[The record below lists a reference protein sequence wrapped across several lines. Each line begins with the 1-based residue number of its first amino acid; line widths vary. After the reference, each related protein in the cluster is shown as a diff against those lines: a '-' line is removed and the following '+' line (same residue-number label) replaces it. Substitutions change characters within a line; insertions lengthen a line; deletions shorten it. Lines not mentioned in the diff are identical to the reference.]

1 MSVAKTVD
9 CACVG
14 ACGNANSATNT
25 LRINEMPAPT
35 WHRLKVNATELAFD
49 LRDFIVAGE
58 DGEESDAT
66 DENTGVNLGLN
77 NMSIADFGAF
87 DEALKNCKTYSQPSG
102 AGERAV
108 CAAAKGEVDALD
120 LNYPA
125 LSAYQKRAVLSEID
139 GSPAKYFETGAG
151 SAAEQLVA
159 GAHYGSNLD
168 AISLVANAGE
178 KSSATLY
185 ISPAY
190 GFENCVSIDL
200 IARKNSEC
208 EINVIYLDAEDG
220 TASTEANGAGGAA
233 DAGALANTRADAASA
248 LFAGCTLRVFA
259 GANARVNVNTIQ
271 ALTNNATVIDN
282 SGYSLCAGAKVSV
295 EQHVLG
301 GSKTYTGLAADL
313 HGDAS
318 QIEVRTKYIGQGAQS
333 HDFNYIVKQ
342 RGRNTQSNID
352 ANGILAGVSK
362 KVLRGTIDFVHGCKG
377 SVGSERESVLLA
389 SEGARADTNLNN
401 AAGTHEAWAVQ
412 NASETYGGA
421 ITSSGSDASAQNK
434 GAKGAAETN
443 GSVIAG
449 GDPSTSAQETSK
461 AQPTC
466 KTVPVILCDE
476 DDVSGN
482 HGATIGHV
490 KPETRFYLHARGLSD
505 EQIEHLFL
513 SSFIEDARTTAPTDL
528 IKNAQID
535 AFASHL

>member
-1 MSVAKTVD
+1 MSVVKFNKEALVF
-9 CACVG
+9 
-14 ACGNANSATNT
+14 
-25 LRINEMPAPT
+25 NEMPAPT
-35 WHRLKVNATELAFD
+35 WHRLKVNAAELAFD
-49 LRDFIVAGE
+49 VRDFIVAGE

-66 DENTGVNLGLN
+66 DENTGVNLDLN

-102 AGERAV
+102 AGERAA

-125 LSAYQKRAVLSEID
+125 LSAYQKRAVLLELD
-139 GSPAKYFETGAG
+139 GTPAKYFETGAG
-151 SAAEQLVA
+151 AAAENLVA
-159 GAHYGSNLD
+159 SNLD
-168 AISLVANAGE
+168 AIPLVANAGE

-220 TASTEANGAGGAA
+220 IASTEANGAGGAA
-233 DAGALANTRADAASA
+233 DAGALANARADAASA

-333 HDFNYIVKQ
+333 HDFNYTVKQ

-352 ANGILAGVSK
+352 ANGILAGSSK

-389 SEGARADTNLNN
+389 SEGTCADTNLNN
-401 AAGTHEAWAVQ
+401 AAGTHETRAVQ
-412 NASETYGGA
+412 NAAETYGGA

-434 GAKGAAETN
+434 GAKG
-443 GSVIAG
+443 
-449 GDPSTSAQETSK
+449 

-490 KPETRFYLHARGLSD
+490 KPETRFYLHAHGLSD

-513 SSFIEDARTTAPTDL
+513 SSFIEDARTTAPTDPSTDL

>member
-14 ACGNANSATNT
+14 AYGNANSATNT

-49 LRDFIVAGE
+49 VRDFIVAGE

-102 AGERAV
+102 ADERAV

-139 GSPAKYFETGAG
+139 GSPAKYFQTGAG
-151 SAAEQLVA
+151 AAAENLVA
-159 GAHYGSNLD
+159 GNLD
-168 AISLVANAGE
+168 AIPLVANAGE

-220 TASTEANGAGGAA
+220 TASTGANGAGGADPSA
-233 DAGALANTRADAASA
+233 AALGSEDAGKATATNARAEAASA

-333 HDFNYIVKQ
+333 HDFNYTVKQ

-352 ANGILAGVSK
+352 ANGILAGSSK

-401 AAGTHEAWAVQ
+401 AAGTHETRAVQ
-412 NASETYGGA
+412 NAAETYGGA
-421 ITSSGSDASAQNK
+421 IAGGNPGASAQNK
-434 GAKGAAETN
+434 G
-443 GSVIAG
+443 
-449 GDPSTSAQETSK
+449 TSN

-513 SSFIEDARTTAPTDL
+513 SSFIEDARTTAPTDPSTDL